1 MLETAFEKF
10 VRALESHGCRHYG
23 KNWSCPAHEDDQPS
37 LSVNSGP
44 NGMALF
50 NCFAA
55 CDWKDILSAL
65 DLTPADIRV
74 EVERYP
80 YRDAHGDV
88 LNKKIR
94 FSDKKF
100 QYEHSQNGTRLPLY
114 NLPEVIAAIRDGW
127 RVWVVEGEKDANRL
141 TSMGEV
147 ATTNPNGASEWH
159 QEYTDA
165 LTGADV
171 VIVADKDEPG
181 VKHARLIERE
191 LRQSA
196 KSVRVV
202 QSLTSNKGADISDHL
217 DAKLFLEDLVPLDR
231 PHNSNIA
238 SKYSPVNWTEAF
250 KRQPEDVDWLFP
262 PILETGTTNA
272 LFGKPGVGKS
282 LITLEIAMTLVREGK
297 KVMYLDDEN
306 RVMDTVDRLK
316 SFGCKHDELAGLV
329 MYSFAGLPPLDTPDG
344 GEHLA
349 ALADLND
356 PALIILDTTTRMVEG
371 DENSANTFLQLYR
384 CSLVPLKK
392 RGITVLRLDHPGKDD
407 RQGQRGSSAKDGDVD
422 SVWRLAHESDD
433 MLVLERLKSRSG
445 HGEGFISVKRLTDPL
460 LAHDWQ
466 ALDKMPVTPQI
477 MEWAARF
484 NRWGVPRD
492 SGRPT
497 LRASMKE
504 HNVDVDDR
512 KSGVSTTMLALIAKH
527 RKAQAAQDKKRSA
540 GQSEIASVSAGTE
553 NTTGVNWWDR

>member
-10 VRALESHGCRHYG
+10 IRALDSHGCRQQG
-23 KNWSCPAHEDDQPS
+23 QKWECPAHEDQEPS
-37 LSVNSGP
+37 LSVNSGA
-44 NGMALF
+44 NGMVLF
-50 NCFAA
+50 KCHAF
-55 CDWKDILSAL
+55 CDWKDVLNAL

-80 YRDAHGDV
+80 YRDATGVV

-94 FSDKKF
+94 YSPKAF
-100 QYEHSQNGTRLPLY
+100 QYEHSQNGIKLPLY
-114 NLPEVIAAIRDGW
+114 NLPEIIDAIRDG
-127 RVWVVEGEKDANRL
+127 RRIWVVEGEKDANRL
-141 TSMGEV
+141 SAMGEV
-147 ATTNPNGASEWH
+147 ATTNPNGSSEWLP
-159 QEYTDA
+159 EYTES
-165 LTGADV
+165 LTGANV
-171 VIVADKDEPG
+171 VIVADKDDPG
-181 VKHARLIERE
+181 VKHARLIEAS
-191 LRQSA
+191 LKHVS
-196 KSVRVV
+196 KSVRIV

-217 DAKLFLEDLVPLDR
+217 DAGLVLEDLVPLDR
-231 PHNSNIA
+231 PQGSIA
-238 SKYSPVNWTEAF
+238 SKYSPVNWAEAF

-316 SFGCKHDELAGLV
+316 SFGCQHDELSGLI
-329 MYSFAGLPPLDTPDG
+329 MYSFAGLPPLDTTAG

-349 ALADLND
+349 ALADYNNPD
-356 PALIILDTTTRMVEG
+356 LIILDTTTRMVEG

-384 CSLVPLKK
+384 CSLVPLKQ

-407 RQGQRGSSAKDGDVD
+407 KQGQRGSSAKDGDVD

-445 HGEGFISVKRLTDPL
+445 HGEGFISVKRLTEPNL
-460 LAHDWQ
+460 SHDWQ

-477 MEWAARF
+477 EEWSKRF
-484 NRWGVPRD
+484 DRWGISRD
-492 SGRPT
+492 AGRPT
-497 LRASMKE
+497 LRAAMKE

-527 RKAQAAQDKKRSA
+527 RKAQHQAVLDRMRSSGQESSDWSPSAAAD
-540 GQSEIASVSAGTE
+540 
-553 NTTGVNWWDR
+553 D

>member
-1 MLETAFEKF
+1 METAFDKF
-10 VRALESHGCRHYG
+10 TRALESHGCRRYG

-37 LSVNSGP
+37 LSVNIGP
-44 NGMALF
+44 NGMVLF
-50 NCFAA
+50 KCFAF
-55 CDWKDILSAL
+55 CDWKDILNAL
-65 DLTPADIRV
+65 DLKPADIRV

-80 YRDAHGDV
+80 YRSADGDV
-88 LNKKIR
+88 LNRKIR
-94 FSDKKF
+94 FSPKAF
-100 QYEHSQNGTRLPLY
+100 QYEHSQNGVKLPLY
-114 NLPEVIAAIRDGW
+114 NLPEVMTAIRDGR
-127 RVWVVEGEKDANRL
+127 RVWLVEGEKDANRL
-141 TSMGEV
+141 TALGEV
-147 ATTNPNGASEWH
+147 ATCNPNGSSEWLD
-159 QEYTDA
+159 EYTQTLA
-165 LTGADV
+165 GAEV

-181 VKHARLIERE
+181 VKHARLIESE
-191 LRQSA
+191 LKKVA
-196 KSVRVV
+196 KSVKIV
-202 QSLTSNKGADISDHL
+202 QSLTSGKGADISDHL
-217 DAKLFLEDLVPLDR
+217 DAGLFLEDLVPLDR
-231 PHNSNIA
+231 PQNGDIA
-238 SKYSPVNWTEAF
+238 SKYKPVDWVEAF

-282 LITLEIAMTLVREGK
+282 LITLEIAMTLVREGR

-316 SFGCKHDELAGLV
+316 SFGCKHDELSGLV
-329 MYSFAGLPPLDTPDG
+329 MYNFAGLPPLDTPAG

-349 ALADLND
+349 ALADFNHPDLV
-356 PALIILDTTTRMVEG
+356 ILDTTTRMVEG

-384 CSLVPLKK
+384 CSLVPLKQ

-445 HGEGFISVKRLTDPL
+445 HGEGFISVKRLTEPFL
-460 LAHDWQ
+460 CHDWQ

-477 MEWAARF
+477 EEWSKRF
-484 NRWGVPRD
+484 DRWEVPRD
-492 SGRPT
+492 AGRPT
-497 LRASMKE
+497 LRAAMKE

-527 RKAQAAQDKKRSA
+527 RKAQAAQDRQRSA
-540 GQSEIASVSAGTE
+540 GQKNSDWSPSRAAELLLPC
-553 NTTGVNWWDR
+553 